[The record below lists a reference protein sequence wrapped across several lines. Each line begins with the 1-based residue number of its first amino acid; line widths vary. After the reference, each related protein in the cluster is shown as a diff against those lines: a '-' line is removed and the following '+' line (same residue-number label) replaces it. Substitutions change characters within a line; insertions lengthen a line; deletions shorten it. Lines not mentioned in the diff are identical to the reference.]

1 MPRSLLLATS
11 LLFLV
16 LSSSCTGEDALA
28 PQDGTCSGRWSDV
41 APVDLAATAAPT
53 AEQRRVGPTPGSF
66 TRDVPMALPPHHGLE
81 PRLSLHYDSARFDG
95 PLGVG
100 WTLGGVPHIERDGDR
115 VYLVDGADGELLA
128 DAELVPCTATGGT
141 HCTRRQ
147 SFARV
152 VHDGD
157 AWVVTAPDGVAST
170 FVAGIADGQGVTV
183 RWVLARVTDPSSR
196 QVDLEHACD
205 SPRCLL
211 RAVAYGQSR
220 VDLTYDGAGLL
231 VAIDVTAAGLS
242 VRAVRLAYV
251 ASPVTG
257 RALLESITDLGRDP
271 AAPPLVPPVR
281 FGYGADLLTSV
292 DNGIGGTDSVV
303 YWPAARFGAELPFEL
318 PLVRA
323 VTSSDGRSSW
333 TSVRDYL
340 GATWDAS
347 AGRFLGFAA
356 VTEHVPVDPRNQAY
370 LDRATR
376 TSVDPASAGAV
387 LSVSDAAGDACG
399 TGATTTLRQVE
410 HSYLTTDGAVLR
422 VATDTTSHG
431 LDGSVEHRRVEW
443 EHDDAGNVRVER
455 DLGDVDDPDDDAVR
469 TIDRFANR
477 ALHLTHLPARIQVA
491 GARGEVL
498 EDTFYFYDD
507 ASDWTAPPA
516 RGGLTRVGRAGD
528 GGELLDAIHSLDFH
542 GNRIATYRLELS
554 DVYPQA
560 TWEYDPTFHDLE
572 TVAVAYGR
580 PGRPLRTTTAWDLAC
595 RAPSS
600 RTDPAGV
607 TTTVV
612 YDALCRPTEERN
624 LASGRVVR
632 RTYQVGVVREEV
644 TAGDDVT
651 WIEHHL
657 DGLGREWKTVSSAP
671 GAPIVVERD
680 LSPGGMVLRET
691 VPRYDGQPVAAIET
705 AHDALGRVVRVTH
718 ADGASRA
725 TQHTA
730 RGVETTDEV
739 GHRRRH
745 HRDGDEL
752 VDEEWSGSAWLA
764 TRRRTDALGRL
775 LAVID
780 PTGRTVT
787 TYEVDR
793 LGRVTRTVDA
803 DRGVTTYE
811 HRVEVFATDGAG
823 VSDSG
828 WSVTRVDA
836 AGRRTT
842 TQHDWLGRKRW
853 EQRNVDGDGTAYN
866 AGWGYEDESTPAAE
880 VGRLRSTTFW
890 AGTRRDA
897 YDASGNPV
905 RTETWLRHGSRAY
918 RFVTERG
925 FDAAGRLRWLR
936 YPDGDMLG
944 TPERPLGYDAAG
956 RVASAAAP
964 DLELVRRIDYT
975 AAGQPARIE
984 MGNGAVSE
992 RSYSP
997 ERGWLTAIATTLH
1010 GVEVQR
1016 LTVERD
1022 AEGFIRGVESQPR
1035 YERWSRHE
1043 RWRYEIDELHRLT
1056 AAIDLTDDAY
1066 SQRFRYDDVGNM
1078 THNSLVG
1085 DYRYGTPDGALPHA
1099 VTSVE
1104 RDGAVAELG
1113 YDAAGNL
1120 VSGSPATAF
1129 EREILY
1135 GQDGRPRAVRKW
1147 SNLEG
1152 GGFSRADTFYDADGA
1167 RVVKRVQDGRTTFYL
1182 GDGFEISASDTED
1195 GELTDVVATKQI
1207 VVGGLPVAERVRR
1220 MGWWCDPTGTGD
1232 SGCLQHID
1240 TTWVHVDHLGSVQAR
1255 TTDHEEDLGESEH
1268 AAGRMKYR
1276 PYGLPLV
1283 PGQLGHTY
1291 AGAEQDE
1298 TGLVYLGAR
1307 YYDPFLARFVSPDP
1321 THPGPGVGL
1330 NRYAYA
1336 NDNPI
1341 SYVDPTGYSTA
1352 RPPADGP
1359 TEGGGDDGGGGE
1371 EDPPLPPTPPVGP
1384 SGGPGA
1390 DPVIGPQL
1398 PVYGPELPPAE
1409 QPPLTVI
1416 PPDLSPTPAPI
1427 SATLPITIGGD
1438 GLGAED
1444 ALALGGLLAGS
1455 AVVAG
1460 AAVAACSVTAC
1471 PVIAAASAAVFSR
1484 LGPSR
1489 SADLFDFGLG
1499 LLAPSGKPYKDPKRA
1514 AVGALRQIDVPPA
1527 SPSDRIPAEPAPGP
1541 ASPTPSGTPR
1551 PQPGWGGGGSW

>member
-1 MPRSLLLATS
+1 MLRTLILDASLLL
-11 LLFLV
+11 LV
-16 LSSSCTGEDALA
+16 LSSACTGEDALA

-41 APVDLAATAAPT
+41 APVDLAPIAAPT

-66 TRDVPMALPPHHGLE
+66 TRDVAVALPPFRGLE
-81 PRLSLHYDSARFDG
+81 PRLSLHYDSGRFDG
-95 PLGVG
+95 PVGVG
-100 WTLGGVPHIERDGDR
+100 WTVGGVPHIERDGDR
-115 VYLVDGADGELLA
+115 VYLVGGADGELLA
-128 DAELVPCTATGGT
+128 DAELLPCAANGGT
-141 HCTRRQ
+141 HCTRRP

-157 AWVVTAPDGVAST
+157 AWVVTAPDGVTST
-170 FVAGIADGQGVTV
+170 FVAGAGGEGGTT
-183 RWVLARVTDPSSR
+183 RWVLARITDPSLR
-196 QVDLEHACD
+196 QVDLEHGCD
-205 SPRCLL
+205 GARCLL
-211 RAVAYGQSR
+211 RAITYNQSR

-231 VAIDVTAAGLS
+231 AAIDVSAAGLP
-242 VRAVRLAYV
+242 VRALRLAY
-251 ASPVTG
+251 ATSPVTG
-257 RALLESITDLGRDP
+257 RALLDSITDLGRD
-271 AAPPLVPPVR
+271 AGAPPLVPAMR
-281 FGYGADLLTSV
+281 FRYQADLLAGV
-292 DNGIGGTDSVV
+292 DNGIGGNEEVV

-323 VTSSDGRSSW
+323 VTTSDGRSSW

-340 GATWDAS
+340 GATWDA
-347 AGRFLGFAA
+347 ATGRFLGFVA
-356 VTEHVPVDPRNQAY
+356 VTEHLAVDPRAGAF

-376 TSVDPASAGAV
+376 YSVDPASAGAV
-387 LSVSDAAGDACG
+387 LSVSEAAGDACG
-399 TGATTTLRQVE
+399 ATDTVALRQVE
-410 HSYLTTDGAVLR
+410 HTYQLSTGGVVLR
-422 VATDTTSHG
+422 VATDTLDHG
-431 LDGSVEHRRVEW
+431 VDGSVEHRRVEW
-443 EHDDAGNVRVER
+443 EHDDLGNVRVER
-455 DLGDVDDPDDDAVR
+455 DLGDADDPDDDAVR
-469 TIDRFANR
+469 TIDRFANHE
-477 ALHLTHLPARIQVA
+477 LHLTHLPAHVQVA
-491 GARGEVL
+491 DAWGGVL
-498 EDTFYFYDD
+498 EETFYFYDD

-516 RGGLTRVGRAGD
+516 RGVLTRVARAGD
-528 GGELLDAIHSLDFH
+528 GGELIGETHSLDFH
-542 GNRIATYRLELS
+542 GNRIATYRTELS
-554 DVYPQA
+554 DVFPQA
-560 TWEYDPTFHDLE
+560 TREYDPTFHELE
-572 TVAVAYGR
+572 TASVAYARQGI
-580 PGRPLRTTTAWDLAC
+580 PLRRTTEWDVTC
-595 RAPSS
+595 WAPSS

-607 TTTVV
+607 TIVTT
-612 YDALCRPTEERN
+612 YDALCRPTEERD
-624 LASGRVVR
+624 LASGRVLR
-632 RTYQVGVVREEV
+632 RTYDVGLVREETSDGYEV
-644 TAGDDVT
+644 N

-671 GAPIVVERD
+671 GAPIVVERE
-680 LSPGGMVLRET
+680 LSPAGLVARET
-691 VPRYDGQPVAAIET
+691 APRYDGEPVATTEI

-718 ADGASRA
+718 ADGTSRA

-730 RGVETTDEV
+730 RGLETTDEL

-752 VDEEWSGSAWLA
+752 VDEEWSGSAWLT
-764 TRRRTDALGRL
+764 TRRRHDALGRL
-775 LAVID
+775 RAVTD
-780 PTGRTVT
+780 ATGRTVT
-787 TYEVDR
+787 TYEYDR

-811 HRVEVFATDGAG
+811 HRVEVFSTDGAG
-823 VSDSG
+823 VSDRG
-828 WSVTRVDA
+828 WSVTRIDA

-853 EQRNVDGDGTAYN
+853 EMRNVDGDGTAYN
-866 AGWGYEDESTPAAE
+866 AGWLYEEDGTPTAE
-880 VGRLRSTTFW
+880 VGRLRGTTFW
-890 AGTRRDA
+890 AGTRRDS

-944 TPERPLGYDAAG
+944 TPERPLAYDAAG
-956 RVASAAAP
+956 RVTSAATP
-964 DLELVRRIDYT
+964 DLEIVRHIDYT

-984 MGNGAVSE
+984 MGNGAVTE

-997 ERGWLTAIATTLH
+997 ERGWLTAVATTLH

-1022 AEGFIRGVESQPR
+1022 AEGIIRGVDSQPR

-1085 DYRYGTPDGALPHA
+1085 DYRYGTPDGRQPHA

-1104 RDGAVAELG
+1104 TDGAVAELG
-1113 YDAAGNL
+1113 YDATGNL

-1129 EREILY
+1129 EREIVY

-1167 RVVKRVQDGRTTFYL
+1167 RVVKRVQDGGTTFYL
-1182 GDGFEISASDTED
+1182 GDGFEISASDTEE
-1195 GELTDVVATKQI
+1195 GELTDLVATRQI

-1255 TTDHEEDLGESEH
+1255 TTEHEEDLGESEH
-1268 AAGRMKYR
+1268 ASGRMKYR

-1352 RPPADGP
+1352 RPPP
-1359 TEGGGDDGGGGE
+1359 SGDDGGGGE

-1390 DPVIGPQL
+1390 DPVYGPQL
-1398 PVYGPELPPAE
+1398 PVYGPELPPSE

-1416 PPDLSPTPAPI
+1416 PSPDLAPTPAPI

-1471 PVIAAASAAVFSR
+1471 PVIAAASAAIFMR

-1489 SADLFDFGLG
+1489 SADLLDFGLG
-1499 LLAPSGKPYKDPKRA
+1499 LLAPTGKPYKDPKRA
-1514 AVGALRQIDVPPA
+1514 AVGALRQIDTPPA
-1527 SPSDRIPAEPAPGP
+1527 SSSDRLPAEPAPGP
-1541 ASPTPSGTPR
+1541 ATPTPSGTPG